1 MSTQLRTLAVAV
13 ALAATGRAALAQG
26 AASSEFW
33 SALGDTTLVR
43 LVHETRLANRDIQ
56 IASARA
62 HAARATRTSAA
73 RSRRVGRV
81 PRPEPLGRGV
91 RAVVG
96 GGRERSTPT
105 VARRAI
111 GSRG

>member
-73 RSRRVGRV
+73 RSRRVW
-81 PRPEPLGRGV
+81 
-91 RAVVG
+91 
-96 GGRERSTPT
+96 
-105 VARRAI
+105 
-111 GSRG
+111 